1 MKNNEN
7 EKTNPQIN
15 SLNPSKRP
23 RRSKN
28 DQIGRNKQC
37 KYCEKRYLSYIALNI
52 HIKTKHFDKDNKD
65 NKPIGRPRKSV
76 ENEKETLKTNLDFSF
91 FFESSLKRMKNEEN
105 FDFFEIFKESFK
117 KMYDKYNEILFK
129 SIGYVDDIDNI
140 TYDFIINTTDNKN
153 KDNNDKTTD
162 NSLWKYIEYVSTKTN
177 KDYFQFLVKII
188 ILYRE
193 FLHQIAQKH
202 KEIKSQP
209 PSSDDI
215 PYYSNEFICDFMES
229 FNFFETDDDL
239 KEVVEVVM
247 HVCNWLWENK
257 FTCFRLSLLS

>member
-1 MKNNEN
+1 MKNEQ
-7 EKTNPQIN
+7 TNSEVK
-15 SLNPSKRP
+15 SLNHISKRP

-37 KYCEKRYLSYIALNI
+37 KYCDKRYLSYIALNI
-52 HIKTKHFDKDNKD
+52 HVKTKHFDKDNKN

-76 ENEKETLKTNLDFSF
+76 ENENEIGKNSTF

-105 FDFFEIFKESFK
+105 FDFFEIFKGSFK
-117 KMYDKYNEILFK
+117 KMYEKYKENVFK
-129 SIGYVDDIDNI
+129 SIGYVEDIDNI
-140 TYDFIINTTDNKN
+140 EYEFIINSLDNKN

-177 KDYFQFLVKII
+177 KDYFEFVVKII

-193 FLHQIAQKH
+193 FIFQIKH
-202 KEIKSQP
+202 KEVNSQP
-209 PSSDDI
+209 TSDDI
-215 PYYSNEFICDFMES
+215 PYYSNEFICDFMEG
-229 FNFFETDDDL
+229 FNFFEMDL
-239 KEVVEVVM
+239 KEVVYVVY

-257 FTCFRLSLLS
+257 FTCFRVSLLS